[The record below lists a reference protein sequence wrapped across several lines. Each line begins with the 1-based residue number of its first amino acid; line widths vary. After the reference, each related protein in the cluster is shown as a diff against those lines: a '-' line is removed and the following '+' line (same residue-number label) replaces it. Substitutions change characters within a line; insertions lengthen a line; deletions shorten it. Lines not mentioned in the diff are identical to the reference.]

1 MAERRFDIIFDG
13 SVINGSNVD
22 DVKGNLQ
29 TIFKLDSESINKLF
43 CGTPI
48 AIKKN
53 LDRQTATR
61 YQTALTKAGANIQ
74 LVLHRES
81 NSENTQPANVSN
93 KDSDASHSGELSILP
108 RGSDL
113 LSVSERTTVPEVAI
127 NVDHLQLEKANPFLV
142 DDAPVTPAM
151 GQATASAE
159 PTYPAMDV
167 AIATDTITLASPGAD
182 IGDQNSLP
190 PLMDINT
197 DYLDIDPLGTYLVEQ
212 NSQLANEK
220 NDAMTKDALLAA
232 TAALSLCE
240 PGADILR
247 PDEKP
252 AYTAVEV
259 DTSALTLS
267 DDTF

>member
-13 SVINGSNVD
+13 SVINGSNVE

-53 LDRQTATR
+53 LDRQTATQ

-81 NSENTQPANVSN
+81 NAENTQPAKTTNDDSAASN
-93 KDSDASHSGELSILP
+93 PDELSILP

-113 LSVSERTTVPEVAI
+113 LSASERSTVPKVAI
-127 NVDHLQLEKANPFLV
+127 NVDHLQLEKANPFLF
-142 DDAPVTPAM
+142 DDAPVKPAM
-151 GQATASAE
+151 VQATASAE
-159 PTYPAMDV
+159 PGYPALDV
-167 AIATDTITLASPGAD
+167 AVATDNITLASPGAD
-182 IGDQNSLP
+182 IGDQSALP

-212 NSQLANEK
+212 NNQLANEQGS
-220 NDAMTKDALLAA
+220 AITKEALLVA
-232 TAALSLCE
+232 TATLSLCE